1 MQISIV
7 FGSIT
12 GESATEL
19 KWSSAACC
27 LWANSR
33 GRGLVKKERN
43 LFPKATQFWKNGR
56 LLPQCLSPPEHLE
69 KNPATFCQI
78 SPRLSPEFLL
88 PFKNTIIWETAGGH

>member
-1 MQISIV
+1 MYLLDMQISIV

-43 LFPKATQFWKNGR
+43 LLFKSYTILEEWQASASVPIPSRTPREKPR
-56 LLPQCLSPPEHLE
+56 HLLPDQSKAEPRVPSP
-69 KNPATFCQI
+69 F
-78 SPRLSPEFLL
+78 
-88 PFKNTIIWETAGGH
+88 